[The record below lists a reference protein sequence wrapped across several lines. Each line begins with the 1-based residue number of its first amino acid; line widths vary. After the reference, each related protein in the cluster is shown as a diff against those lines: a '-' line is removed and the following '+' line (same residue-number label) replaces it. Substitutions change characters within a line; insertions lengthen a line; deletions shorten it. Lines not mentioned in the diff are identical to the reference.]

1 MKSILVASF
10 VASFACSLT
19 AAEAGPAPLRVPAP
33 VAALLEQVRNEA
45 DPQKAEALLLAYNG
59 SAHALIALALGNA
72 RLQQAEGKPEAER
85 KNLLARAETAF
96 ANAAQLD
103 PSLVVAQLG
112 VARCAGARGDWTAA
126 VNACAIAVPVA
137 SAAAADLA
145 FYADC
150 AARSGDA
157 RLATTLVTQGIT
169 RFPRESVF
177 RHQEVSLL
185 VDAERWDDA
194 RAAMQALL
202 AATPMDADLWRSFA
216 GAESRA
222 GDALGARIALETA
235 VLLKPDDQALRR
247 ALAELQLA
255 AGQAPAAY
263 ATITPL
269 MVQAAL
275 SDPRVVEFAARVAID
290 ADHSDQ
296 ARRWLQA
303 VPADKRSRAGHL
315 LAARLAAQANDVVA
329 ADAALQLVLRQGE
342 ADPAVL
348 AWAGSLAENRND
360 LTRAEAL
367 YRQADAQGAGIASLR
382 LIVLLHRRGR
392 TDEAQRLLATYRQAK
407 PNDAQALVIERLL
420 SRGSRP

>member
-1 MKSILVASF
+1 MIKSIRLVSFLASL
-10 VASFACSLT
+10 ACPLA
-19 AAEAGPAPLRVPAP
+19 AAEPGPTLPLRVPAP
-33 VAALLEQVRNEA
+33 VAALLEQVHDEA

-72 RLQQAEGKPEAER
+72 RMQQAEGKPEAER
-85 KNLLARAETAF
+85 KNLLIRAETAF
-96 ANAAQLD
+96 TNAAQLD

-112 VARCAGARGDWTAA
+112 VARCAGARGDWVAA

-137 SAAAADLA
+137 SAAAGDLA

-157 RLATTLVTQGIT
+157 RLATTLVTQGIM
-169 RFPRESVF
+169 RFPREPVF
-177 RHQEVSLL
+177 RHQEVTLL
-185 VDAERWDDA
+185 VDAERWQEA
-194 RAAMQALL
+194 RTAMQALL
-202 AATPMDADLWRSFA
+202 AATPMDVDLWRSYA

-222 GDALGARIALETA
+222 GDALGARIALEAA
-235 VLLKPDDQALRR
+235 VLLKPEEQALRR

-263 ATITPL
+263 VTIMPL
-269 MVQAAL
+269 MVQVATA
-275 SDPRVVEFAARVAID
+275 DPRIVEFAVHVAME

-296 ARRWLQA
+296 ARHWLQA

-315 LAARLAAQANDVVA
+315 LAARLAAQTNDLAA
-329 ADAALQLVLRQGE
+329 ADAALQLVLRQSE

-360 LTRAEAL
+360 LGRAEAL

-382 LIVLLHRRGR
+382 LVVLLHRRGR
-392 TDEAQRLLATYRQAK
+392 ADEARRLLAIYRQAK
-407 PNDAQALVIERLL
+407 PNDAQALVIERII
-420 SRGSRP
+420 SGK